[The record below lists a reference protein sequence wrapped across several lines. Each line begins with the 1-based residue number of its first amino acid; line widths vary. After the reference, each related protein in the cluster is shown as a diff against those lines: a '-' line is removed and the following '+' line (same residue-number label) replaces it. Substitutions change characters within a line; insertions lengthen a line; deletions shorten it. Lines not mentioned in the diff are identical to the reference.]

1 MGKSIKIKSSNKKR
15 KDRVLIIIQ
24 EDTEEGQYRFAIK
37 EVSKWLR

>member
-24 EDTEEGQYRFAIK
+24 EDTEDFTFLIVKIK
-37 EVSKWLR
+37 LILLD